1 MRYSHLHLCISSE
14 TKPRRPFT
22 EISKPNNLPDADQIL
37 LSKLPSLPLSS
48 LFSYFF
54 YFYSS
59 ALKHTHNRLLPRS
72 ASMFFST
79 AGLEL
84 DTHFRVL
91 DKKENPNQRS
101 LSAEPPLFFNTYMVD
116 FRNYSVDTLHIYI
129 HPQFI
134 YSSINLLFLFLLIF
148 WVLLVLEDGLGGWP
162 IFVAS

>member
-101 LSAEPPLFFNTYMVD
+101 LSAEPPLFLILIWWIFA
-116 FRNYSVDTLHIYI
+116 II
-129 HPQFI
+129 
-134 YSSINLLFLFLLIF
+134 LLIHYIYTYTHNSF
-148 WVLLVLEDGLGGWP
+148 ILQL
-162 IFVAS
+162 IYYSYSC